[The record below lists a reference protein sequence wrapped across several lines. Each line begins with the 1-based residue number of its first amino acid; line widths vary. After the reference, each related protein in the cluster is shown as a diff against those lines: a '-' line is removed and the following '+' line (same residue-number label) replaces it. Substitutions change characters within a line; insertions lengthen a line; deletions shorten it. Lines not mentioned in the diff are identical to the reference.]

1 MSTVRS
7 HRSGNYL
14 RALPV
19 AAALL
24 IIVHILAGCREDE
37 KEMMAGRVDP
47 ESTPTMTTTD
57 VVTLISDSG
66 ITRYRIITPLWLMY
80 EEAQEP
86 KWRFP
91 SGLKLEKFDPQFKV
105 DASIECDS
113 ATYFKDKQLWRL
125 DGYVDVKNLQ
135 GEKFLT
141 EQLFWNQRTQKI
153 YSDSFIHIE
162 RSGRVIEGY
171 GFESNET
178 MTDYHVLRVSGIFPS
193 SQFKTDS
200 AARERA
206 AADTVAPESTPAMPE
221 PSLRHSNHVVQP
233 ANAPLRRL
241 DGPNIIRG
249 QRPNQRLEP
258 VNVSEDSPNSL
269 IKKKR

>member
-1 MSTVRS
+1 MSSVRS
-7 HRSGNYL
+7 QWSGKSL

-19 AAALL
+19 VAALL
-24 IIVHILAGCREDE
+24 IFVHILAGCREED

-47 ESTPTMTTTD
+47 ETSPTMTTTD

-80 EEAQEP
+80 EEASEP

-91 SGLKLEKFDPQFKV
+91 NGLKLEKFDPKFKV

-171 GFESNET
+171 GFESNES

-193 SQFKTDS
+193 AQFKTDS

-206 AADTVAPESTPAMPE
+206 AADTAPKPVMPE
-221 PSLRHSNHVVQP
+221 PSLREPNHVVHP
-233 ANAPLRRL
+233 SNAPLRRL

-249 QRPNQRLEP
+249 NHPNTRLEP
-258 VNVSEDSPNSL
+258 VTVVEDSPNSL
-269 IKKKR
+269 MKKKK

>member
-1 MSTVRS
+1 
-7 HRSGNYL
+7 
-14 RALPV
+14 
-19 AAALL
+19 
-24 IIVHILAGCREDE
+24 
-37 KEMMAGRVDP
+37 
-47 ESTPTMTTTD
+47 
-57 VVTLISDSG
+57 G

-80 EEAQEP
+80 EEASEP

-91 SGLKLEKFDPQFKV
+91 NGLKLEKFDPKFKV

-200 AARERA
+200 ASRERA
-206 AADTVAPESTPAMPE
+206 AADTAQPRPVMPA
-221 PSLRHSNHVVQP
+221 PSLREPNRAIHPS
-233 ANAPLRRL
+233 NAPLRRL
-241 DGPNIIRG
+241 DGANIQRG
-249 QRPNQRLEP
+249 NRPNTRLEP
-258 VNVSEDSPNSL
+258 VTVVDDSPNL
-269 IKKKR
+269 LMKKKK